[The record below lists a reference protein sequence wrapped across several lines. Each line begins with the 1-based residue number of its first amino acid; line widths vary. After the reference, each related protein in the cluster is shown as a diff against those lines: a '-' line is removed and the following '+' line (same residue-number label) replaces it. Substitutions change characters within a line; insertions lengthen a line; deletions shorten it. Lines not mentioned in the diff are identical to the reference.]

1 MQRPPNLGQYGP
13 IFSHSEPNHNRNRNC
28 PVSNILHC
36 ILSFIPLS
44 KNPSYAL
51 NLSRQTSLELTERE
65 RERERM
71 AASEH
76 TVLQFGTSSSTLTA
90 KIHPL
95 VIFNICDC
103 YVRRPDQAER
113 VIGTLLGSILPDGT
127 VDIRNS
133 YAVPHS
139 ESADQVFSFFRFLAI
154 YWFLFGR

>member
-1 MQRPPNLGQYGP
+1 MRKIVILTKLRVVLWAMLGP
-13 IFSHSEPNHNRNRNC
+13 TFFPRSPLIIEPKL
-28 PVSNILHC
+28 SDILHC
-36 ILSFIPLS
+36 ILSLLTISLS
-44 KNPSYAL
+44 LSLAAL
-51 NLSRQTSLELTERE
+51 TSQTSPSS
-65 RERERM
+65 ERM

-76 TVLQFGTSSSTLTA
+76 IALQFGTSSASLSA
-90 KIHPL
+90 KIHSL

-139 ESADQVFSFFRFLAI
+139 ESSDQVFLYPEFTSIFAFFF
-154 YWFLFGR
+154 F

>member
-1 MQRPPNLGQYGP
+1 M
-13 IFSHSEPNHNRNRNC
+13 
-28 PVSNILHC
+28 SNILHC

-51 NLSRQTSLELTERE
+51 NLSRQTSLEL

-139 ESADQVFSFFRFLAI
+139 ESADQVFA
-154 YWFLFGR
+154 FLFLFDF